1 MINLATKIDETFHI
15 KPLHAE
21 RLKKLGLTTVGDFLY
36 HFPARYDDL
45 SNLIPICEIMPEQS
59 ATVSGEIIKFAIKR
73 SWHKKINIIEIQ
85 LQDETGIIRATWFNQ
100 KYLIDVFAK
109 NKFIRLSGKAKLDKN
124 GFYFSNPIWEI
135 ADKHPNHTG
144 RIVPIYP
151 ETKGITSKWLR
162 WQIETI
168 FREDFEVIDPLTP
181 EILKKYHLPSLKK
194 ALYDIHFPKS
204 EDSYKVAQKRFAFF
218 DMFLIQLRT
227 LQIKKHLKKE
237 SAQKLKIPVKKLKAF
252 IDSLPFT
259 LTDDQKK
266 AALEIKN
273 DLAKN
278 HPMNRL
284 LNGDVGSGKTIVA
297 MLAAIQSAENGFQVA
312 IMAPTEVLAYQHFKS
327 FSKQLSAFNISV
339 GLLTNSYKLVHGL
352 ESTVRSMENTGG
364 LVHGLE
370 STVQSIE
377 NTEELVHGL
386 ESTVHGIENAEELV
400 YGSESA
406 VHGKKS
412 ALENSK
418 LIQNSKFEIQN
429 SIQDEQKISRET
441 MLEKIKAGEIN
452 IIIGTHAIIQKDIR
466 FKNLALIIID
476 EQHRFGVAQRSFL
489 QQQITQINDGL
500 ANKIPHF
507 LTMTATP
514 IPRTISMTLLGS
526 LDVSLIAQMPKNR
539 KPIQT
544 QVVLPANQNEIYDF
558 IRAEIRN
565 GRQAFVI
572 LPLVEESEKLAELK
586 AAITEHER
594 LARDVFPE
602 FNLGLLHGRMKS
614 KEKEE
619 IMFNFSAQDESITGK
634 KNNRYDILVAT
645 SVIEVGIDI
654 PNATVIVIEEA
665 HRFGL
670 SQLHQF
676 RGRVGRGEHQS
687 HCFLFSK
694 NSTERLK
701 VLEKNL
707 DGFKVAQKDLA
718 IRGPGDFLGTRQS
731 GLPDST
737 MQNITNIKMIKCA
750 LTEASLLIQKDDTLK
765 SYPHLNAALQKMGE
779 NIHLE

>member
-237 SAQKLKIPVKKLKAF
+237 SAQKLKIPAKKLKAF
-252 IDSLPFT
+252 TDSLPFT

-339 GLLTNSYKLVHGL
+339 GLLTNSYKLVHSSQL
-352 ESTVRSMENTGG
+352 TVRS
-364 LVHGLE
+364 
-370 STVQSIE
+370 ID
-377 NTEELVHGL
+377 
-386 ESTVHGIENAEELV
+386 NAEELV
-400 YGSESA
+400 YG
-406 VHGKKS
+406 GKDSVISSQSSVTSKNTLKGGKDS
-412 ALENSK
+412 VINDTVLSNENLNIEK
-418 LIQNSKFEIQN
+418 LNENCKLKIANYSDIDNIEKLTREKMLANICDG
-429 SIQDEQKISRET
+429 SIK
-441 MLEKIKAGEIN
+441 

-500 ANKIPHF
+500 ADKIPHF

-558 IRAEIRN
+558 IRAEIKN

-619 IMFNFSAQDESITGK
+619 IMFNFSAQGESITGK

-687 HCFLFSK
+687 YCFLFSK

-750 LTEASLLIQKDDTLK
+750 LTEASLIIQKDDTLK

>member
-1 MINLATKIDETFHI
+1 MINLATKIDKTFHI

-151 ETKGITSKWLR
+151 ETKGVTSKWLR

-237 SAQKLKIPVKKLKAF
+237 SAQKLKIPAKKLKAF
-252 IDSLPFT
+252 TDSLPFT

-339 GLLTNSYKLVHGL
+339 GLLTNSYKLVQSS
-352 ESTVRSMENTGG
+352 ESTV
-364 LVHGLE
+364 H
-370 STVQSIE
+370 SID
-377 NTEELVHGL
+377 NAEELVHGL
-386 ESTVHGIENAEELV
+386 EST
-400 YGSESA
+400 

-418 LIQNSKFEIQN
+418 LIQNSPTAPA
-429 SIQDEQKISRET
+429 KISRET

-500 ANKIPHF
+500 ADKIPHF

-558 IRAEIRN
+558 IRTEIKN

-619 IMFNFSAQDESITGK
+619 IMFNFSAQGESITGK

-687 HCFLFSK
+687 YCFLFSK

-750 LTEASLLIQKDDTLK
+750 LTEANLLIQKDDTLK